1 MQFVILC
8 DIYSIWVVVVHF
20 RNNTNNKEL
29 HSINMIVNP
38 QTFTPVSVFRVFWVG
53 IALKADSFNSS
64 VCFQGILGRDCID
77 SKIASTPVS
86 VFRVC
91 WVGIALKAG

>member
-1 MQFVILC
+1 MILF

-20 RNNTNNKEL
+20 RIKPNNKDL
-29 HSINMIVNP
+29 HSLNMTVNP
-38 QTFTPVSVFRVFWVG
+38 QTFIPVSVFRIFWVG

-64 VCFQGILGRDCID
+64 VCFQGILGRDCFE
-77 SKIASTPVS
+77 SRIASTPVS
-86 VFRVC
+86 VFRVF